1 MLRLEGKTALV
12 TGGSSGIGLAIAR
25 RFVQEGA
32 HVFITGRREAQ
43 LAEAVAR
50 IGGRIEAISGD
61 LTNARDLARLF
72 ETIHAKTGRLDIL
85 VNSSGVAEPTSLEE
99 TTEEHIDRIFGLN
112 VRAMVFTV
120 QQAVRHMG
128 EGGAVVLIGSIA
140 GAIANP
146 GYGAYSASKAAVRAY
161 ARTWSTEL
169 APRGIRVNT
178 VSPGPTDTPMFDQ
191 ASDDVRRTLSARI
204 PAGRLGNP
212 DEVAAAALFLASDDS
227 TYVSGAELV
236 IDGGMTAYRYSL
248 LPGAIDI
255 TPGRVRF
262 ERRADLSL
270 QGLPSRNGSSPKGK
284 HSQTF

>member
-1 MLRLEGKTALV
+1 MLRLEGKTAPV

-72 ETIHAKTGRLDIL
+72 ETIHAGLAASISSSILQAWPSLRAGRDHRGAYRSHLRPQRARH
-85 VNSSGVAEPTSLEE
+85 GVHGAAGGPA
-99 TTEEHIDRIFGLN
+99 HGR
-112 VRAMVFTV
+112 
-120 QQAVRHMG
+120 
-128 EGGAVVLIGSIA
+128 GGAVVLIGSIA

-161 ARTWSTEL
+161 ARTSTEL

-178 VSPGPTDTPMFDQ
+178 VSPGPTDTPMFDR

-236 IDGGMTAYRYSL
+236 IDGGMTA
-248 LPGAIDI
+248 
-255 TPGRVRF
+255 
-262 ERRADLSL
+262 
-270 QGLPSRNGSSPKGK
+270 
-284 HSQTF
+284 